1 MKYLLICPGSRE
13 RFQLPGDPALPLVPM
28 LGQTLVEYWLSHLAA
43 TNTREVTILADT
55 AIEDIRKI
63 VGGGERWGIK
73 ALVQPESRE
82 LTVALASL
90 KYGGHDPAADDAVVL
105 LNHFPGHPEKPLFNT
120 HEGFF
125 AALQAWIPCANTLD
139 RVGVREISPGVWTG
153 HHTRISPT
161 AVLQAPCWIGQHCR
175 IEAHA
180 VIAGGSII
188 ENGAVVDQAAE
199 IRASHVGPRTYVG
212 KFADLHESFAWEDT
226 LLNWRSGSLVRVPDP
241 FMLCGLRR
249 QRSSSIGLLG
259 RLNEAYARNKV
270 DAQMLWKHL
279 LTNREG

>member
-1 MKYLLICPGSRE
+1 MEDTIR
-13 RFQLPGDPALPLVPM
+13 R
-28 LGQTLVEYWLSHLAA
+28 QT
-43 TNTREVTILADT
+43 I
-55 AIEDIRKI
+55 
-63 VGGGERWGIK
+63 
-73 ALVQPESRE
+73 
-82 LTVALASL
+82 
-90 KYGGHDPAADDAVVL
+90 AVVL

-226 LLNWRSGSLVRVPDP
+226 LLNWRSGSTRKSS
-241 FMLCGLRR
+241 
-249 QRSSSIGLLG
+249 RSVYVVWLAS
-259 RLNEAYARNKV
+259 AAKF
-270 DAQMLWKHL
+270 KHR
-279 LTNREG
+279 TSGQVE